1 MHDDV
6 TDHYMKMLRVTEI
19 PPVLEETYNRAKMLS
34 DRLDGGMFNARE
46 LAIIGL
52 VAGCDPFG
60 KGGVEPPR
68 DLDHIGSLVPS
79 EDNGLDAWEK
89 GAPLEVDWN
98 GMKEAEFVEMVGNK
112 IRVKLKKDGSVRD
125 LRPSRV
131 RMLEG
136 V

>member
-6 TDHYMKMLRVTEI
+6 IDYYKKMLRVSDI
-19 PPVLEETYNRAKMLS
+19 PPLLEETYNRAKMLS
-34 DRLDGGMFNARE
+34 DRLDGGMFNGRE
-46 LAIIGL
+46 LAIIAL

-68 DLDHIGSLVPS
+68 DLDHIPSPVPG

-98 GMKEAEFVEMVGNK
+98 GKKEAEFVEMVGGK
-112 IRVKLKKDGSVRD
+112 IRVKFKKDGTVREM
-125 LRPSRV
+125 RPSRV
-131 RMLEG
+131 RILEG

>member
-6 TDHYMKMLRVTEI
+6 TDYYMKMLRVSKI
-19 PPVLEETYNRAKMLS
+19 PPLLEETYTRAKMLS
-34 DRLDGGMFNARE
+34 DRLDGGMFNGRE
-46 LAIIGL
+46 LAIIAL

-60 KGGVEPPR
+60 KGGVDPPR
-68 DLDHIGSLVPS
+68 DLDHIGSAVPS

-89 GAPLEVDWN
+89 GADLEVDWN
-98 GMKEAEFVEMVGNK
+98 GKKEATFVEMVGNK
-112 IRVKLKKDGSVRD
+112 IRVKFKKDESVRD
-125 LRPSRV
+125 MRPSRV